1 MPLPFSFR
9 LLVKKIGKLEFY
21 LPNLS
26 LILSMVT
33 IPVYASH
40 IGKAARQG
48 NLFLTT
54 HIIPEYRKERI
65 EMKSK

>member
-9 LLVKKIGKLEFY
+9 LSVKKIGKLELY
-21 LPNLS
+21 LPDLS

-40 IGKAARQG
+40 IEE
-48 NLFLTT
+48 
-54 HIIPEYRKERI
+54 IRKR
-65 EMKSK
+65 K